1 LDYLHELEEP
11 YYTKLITLT
20 NHFPFELSEEDRT
33 LEPFDST
40 STTLNNYFPTVRY
53 TDEAL
58 EQFFLQLKAAGLYDN
73 SIIVIMGDNDRINE
87 MHNKMIAQYLEYE
100 EITPYDYNQLQR
112 VPLYIHIPG
121 SGKGKVMTNVAG

>member
-1 LDYLHELEEP
+1 DLFYDKSAYTIEDEEVIGWGLKDKEFFTQSLDYLHELEEP

-73 SIIVIMGDNDRINE
+73 SIIVIMGDHDGISAN
-87 MHNKMIAQYLEYE
+87 HNKA
-100 EITPYDYNQLQR
+100 
-112 VPLYIHIPG
+112 
-121 SGKGKVMTNVAG
+121 